1 MTFFEKTPLEV
12 RFEVFRHQCFP
23 KHGGANRSI
32 VISFMILFLKE
43 LPVWNGGIQLP
54 ISL

>member
-12 RFEVFRHQCFP
+12 RFEVFWHQCFP
-23 KHGGANRSI
+23 KYGGAGRSI
-32 VISFMILFLKE
+32 VIPFMPLFLKE
-43 LPVWNGGIQLP
+43 LPVRNGGIQVP